1 MQRLNQLALLCVAGL
16 LAGPALAAPDAVTDW
31 NDIAANAVAVGRPGA
46 IGEVDLALVQAAV
59 HDTIQSYE
67 KRFEPY
73 YAEVKPAGS
82 KVAAAVAAAHG
93 VLVGFYPA
101 QAATLDATYGTYLA
115 NNGLTG
121 NPGVAVGEAVAALY
135 LPLRRLDPNPLPA
148 PFTGGTGVG
157 QWRPTES
164 FIDAAP
170 PPDFA
175 PMAFPWLGS
184 FDPLTLTGPAR
195 FRAPP
200 PPAVTSERYT
210 RDYNEVKAKGAAVN
224 STRTP
229 EQTDIAYFWTD
240 NFAVQLNRGIRALVD
255 TRVPRIGDRARLFAL
270 ANIAGA
276 DALITTWDTK
286 KHYFVWRP
294 VTAIREGD
302 NDGNPDTAGDTS
314 WQSLVNNPNY
324 PDYASGANSI
334 TGAITK
340 SLELYFGN
348 DNIPFVLTS
357 NSPAAIKKT
366 RHFGSFS
373 AVATQC
379 VNARVYLGIHFRFA
393 DQAARTQ
400 GRQAAEFVHDHF
412 LLPVTN

>member
-1 MQRLNQLALLCVAGL
+1 MKIRLLPSAREFEA
-16 LAGPALAAPDAVTDW
+16 
-31 NDIAANAVAVGRPGA
+31 RR
-46 IGEVDLALVQAAV
+46 VQAAV
-59 HDTIQSYE
+59 HDAIQSYE

-121 NPGVAVGEAVAALY
+121 NPGVAVGEAVAAMY

-184 FDPLTLTGPAR
+184 FDPLTITGPAR

-200 PPAVTSERYT
+200 PPDVTSERYT
-210 RDYNEVKAKGAAVN
+210 RDYNEVKAREPR
-224 STRTP
+224 ST
-229 EQTDIAYFWTD
+229 A
-240 NFAVQLNRGIRALVD
+240 
-255 TRVPRIGDRARLFAL
+255 RARRSRRTSPTS
-270 ANIAGA
+270 GP
-276 DALITTWDTK
+276 TTL
-286 KHYFVWRP
+286 RC
-294 VTAIREGD
+294 
-302 NDGNPDTAGDTS
+302 S
-314 WQSLVNNPNY
+314 
-324 PDYASGANSI
+324 
-334 TGAITK
+334 
-340 SLELYFGN
+340 
-348 DNIPFVLTS
+348 
-357 NSPAAIKKT
+357 
-366 RHFGSFS
+366 
-373 AVATQC
+373 
-379 VNARVYLGIHFRFA
+379 
-393 DQAARTQ
+393 
-400 GRQAAEFVHDHF
+400 
-412 LLPVTN
+412 